1 MLYILYKKK
10 NLPPISNEANELLNY
25 FTFKNI
31 QKTSYDI
38 IEDKKSNL
46 NQLNKDLINE
56 FELFGKKIENN
67 KTGNDKFKNLTD
79 EIARFIHF
87 LKIYNV
93 IFIPFLGPSNAG
105 KSTII
110 NGIIGKEILPTSLGE
125 CTKRGILIR
134 YTDSEDT
141 NMYKAYFKEEKDFLG
156 EINYYFNAI
165 TDNSNLIAHGEKA
178 VKETLN
184 SLNYGFNDKEEDSF
198 FYIKTRIKLFDDIKL
213 NDSLK
218 QIIYL
223 IDFPGFGTGNIFEK
237 KKIYDKVMSICNS
250 FIFVVRNSVIKDNT
264 CQNRLKQIFDQAQIQ
279 KKNLHLYLLNHAYLF

>member
-1 MLYILYKKK
+1 M
-10 NLPPISNEANELLNY
+10 E
-25 FTFKNI
+25 
-31 QKTSYDI
+31 YD
-38 IEDKKSNL
+38 
-46 NQLNKDLINE
+46 
-56 FELFGKKIENN
+56 
-67 KTGNDKFKNLTD
+67 
-79 EIARFIHF
+79 
-87 LKIYNV
+87 
-93 IFIPFLGPSNAG
+93 
-105 KSTII
+105 
-110 NGIIGKEILPTSLGE
+110 
-125 CTKRGILIR
+125 
-134 YTDSEDT
+134 
-141 NMYKAYFKEEKDFLG
+141 
-156 EINYYFNAI
+156 NYYFNAI
-165 TDNSNLIAHGEKA
+165 IDNSNLIAHGEKA

-279 KKNLHLYLLNHAYLF
+279 KKKFASVFIKSCLFILNNDIDQSTNEDDLNKVKSDIQIILNLKGNDMNDMKLCFFNAKYYDNYCSNYNYFHNLEHLFKEELSNYKNRKNSFYKNPFSFTKTKEGNGFLDLH